1 MTPTL
6 KEALAACQR
15 GAWAAAEQLCQSILN
30 AEPRQFEAL
39 TLIGIIAAR
48 TGRTRDA
55 ADFLR
60 LAVAANPNSA
70 SAHNNHGNVLRELKR
85 FDEALQSYD
94 RALSL
99 DTRVAEVH
107 NNRAVALQEL
117 GRFAAALDGY
127 ERALKLKPDYPEAWN
142 NRGNTLRS
150 LERCAEALE
159 SFERALEINPRYAE
173 ALNNRGVTLEE
184 LGRLEE
190 ALECFDRALEIKPGY
205 AEAHNNRGTTLKRLA
220 RYEEALES
228 IHRALRVS
236 PASAPAHYNLGLTL
250 HEMRRFADA
259 IASYEHAL
267 AIRPEEPWLRGSLMH
282 AKAQICDWSD
292 LNSRVAELVADIERG
307 TCAVRPFPVLARI
320 DSAAI
325 QRRAAEIWVNATN
338 RSRHSLPPLARRAR
352 GPKIRIGYY
361 SADYRNH
368 ATAYLAAELFERHD
382 RGRFEVVAFSFGPEA
397 HDEMHRRLA
406 ASFERFIDVRQRSD
420 RQVAELSREM
430 QIDIAVDLKGF
441 TQDARTGIFWHRA
454 APIQVSYL
462 GYPGTM
468 GAPYIDYLIADA
480 VLIPQEHRRHY
491 AEKVVYLPGSY
502 QVNDRRRRVAERDF
516 SRAELGLP
524 ESSFVFCCFNSNYKI
539 GPETFD
545 GWMRILRQ
553 VDDSVLWL
561 LADHEI
567 AARNLRQEAQAR
579 GVPASRL
586 IFAPRMPLAEHLAR
600 HHAADLF
607 LDTVPCN
614 AHTTASDALWTGLPV
629 LTRIGESF
637 AARVAASLLH
647 AVGLPEL
654 IAASAERY
662 EQIAIELAGNPS
674 RLARIREKLTA
685 NRMTTLLFDSE
696 RFTRHLEAAYAAMYE
711 RYHQDLDREDIH
723 VRG

>member
-1 MTPTL
+1 MPSTTIS
-6 KEALAACQR
+6 QMMY
-15 GAWAAAEQLCQSILN
+15 
-30 AEPRQFEAL
+30 
-39 TLIGIIAAR
+39 T
-48 TGRTRDA
+48 TRA
-55 ADFLR
+55 
-60 LAVAANPNSA
+60 
-70 SAHNNHGNVLRELKR
+70 
-85 FDEALQSYD
+85 
-94 RALSL
+94 
-99 DTRVAEVH
+99 
-107 NNRAVALQEL
+107 
-117 GRFAAALDGY
+117 
-127 ERALKLKPDYPEAWN
+127 
-142 NRGNTLRS
+142 
-150 LERCAEALE
+150 
-159 SFERALEINPRYAE
+159 
-173 ALNNRGVTLEE
+173 
-184 LGRLEE
+184 
-190 ALECFDRALEIKPGY
+190 
-205 AEAHNNRGTTLKRLA
+205 KRL
-220 RYEEALES
+220 
-228 IHRALRVS
+228 
-236 PASAPAHYNLGLTL
+236 PA
-250 HEMRRFADA
+250 
-259 IASYEHAL
+259 
-267 AIRPEEPWLRGSLMH
+267 
-282 AKAQICDWSD
+282 
-292 LNSRVAELVADIERG
+292 
-307 TCAVRPFPVLARI
+307 
-320 DSAAI
+320 
-325 QRRAAEIWVNATN
+325 
-338 RSRHSLPPLARRAR
+338 
-352 GPKIRIGYY
+352 KI
-361 SADYRNH
+361 
-368 ATAYLAAELFERHD
+368 
-382 RGRFEVVAFSFGPEA
+382 V
-397 HDEMHRRLA
+397 
-406 ASFERFIDVRQRSD
+406 
-420 RQVAELSREM
+420 
-430 QIDIAVDLKGF
+430 
-441 TQDARTGIFWHRA
+441 WW
-454 APIQVSYL
+454 
-462 GYPGTM
+462 
-468 GAPYIDYLIADA
+468 
-480 VLIPQEHRRHY
+480 RHY

-553 VDDSVLWL
+553 VDNSVLWL